1 MEYLRFN
8 TKLICRILS
17 NYEWYEGNAEAPSKH
32 YNCKGFSKRLAN
44 LDTEEVK
51 MMKPAGVV
59 RKVDQLGRIVLP
71 KSLRKRYLM
80 NEGDPVEI
88 FVQGDHIILERYR
101 PKCVFCGSMVDV
113 HDFKDRYVCGVCM
126 EEMVGLKL

>member
-1 MEYLRFN
+1 LL
-8 TKLICRILS
+8 TIPDIK
-17 NYEWYEGNAEAPSKH
+17 
-32 YNCKGFSKRLAN
+32 
-44 LDTEEVK
+44 EVNV
-51 MMKPAGVV
+51 MKPAGVV

-101 PKCVFCGSMVDV
+101 PKCVFCGSMNEVQE
-113 HDFKDRYVCGVCM
+113 FKERSICSECM
-126 EEMVGLKL
+126 SEMGFLKR

>member
-1 MEYLRFN
+1 
-8 TKLICRILS
+8 
-17 NYEWYEGNAEAPSKH
+17 
-32 YNCKGFSKRLAN
+32 
-44 LDTEEVK
+44 

-101 PKCVFCGSMVDV
+101 PKCVFCGSMNEVSE
-113 HDFKDRYVCGVCM
+113 FKERYLCEGCM
-126 EEMVGLKL
+126 VEMSHLPR